1 MIKQTTNKLKKL
13 EEIGILKSKKIGRK
27 NLYPKSQITNHKSK
41 IINQTHSH
49 FQIKIF
55 RQFDIIFRIIMS

>member
-27 NLYPKSQITNHKSK
+27 NLYPKSQITNHKS
-41 IINQTHSH
+41 
-49 FQIKIF
+49 
-55 RQFDIIFRIIMS
+55 